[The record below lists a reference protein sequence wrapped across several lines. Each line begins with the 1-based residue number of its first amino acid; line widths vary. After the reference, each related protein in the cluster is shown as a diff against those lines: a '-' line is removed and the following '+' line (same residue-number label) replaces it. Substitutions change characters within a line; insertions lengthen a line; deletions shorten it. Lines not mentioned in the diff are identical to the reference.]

1 MFFIGG
7 HTVGPTV
14 LKFGM
19 GDYIYPWEVIGNISL
34 RYPQPSGSGALKT
47 GFHGLYSPN
56 HAFWHFAGGLEF
68 AAGLENAL
76 GEAGY
81 PC

>member
-1 MFFIGG
+1 MCVFFIGG
-7 HTVGPTV
+7 YTIRPRV

-19 GDYIYPWEVIGNISL
+19 ENHIYPWEVIGYIL
-34 RYPQPSGSGALKT
+34 FGYPNPWGQGALKT
-47 GFHGLYSPN
+47 EFNGLYSPN
-56 HAFWHFAGGLEF
+56 H
-68 AAGLENAL
+68 LENAP

>member
-1 MFFIGG
+1 MCVFFTG

-19 GDYIYPWEVIGNISL
+19 DDHIYPWEVIGYIL
-34 RYPQPSGSGALKT
+34 FG
-47 GFHGLYSPN
+47 
-56 HAFWHFAGGLEF
+56 F
-68 AAGLENAL
+68 AAGLGFEADWGFAAGLDFSGGLENAP